1 MNADLAARE
10 MLGTEG
16 AGAEGGPPGKKA
28 RKPAGTLL
36 QDERFKAL
44 FEDQAFTIDEQSEEY
59 KALHPN
65 AGLHRPQRQHIP
77 PCLAGLLAAAIRP
90 PTAGL
95 VVCRLHVLMHHY
107 QLCAS
112 EQLCQKR

>member
-16 AGAEGGPPGKKA
+16 ASTEGGAPGKKA

-65 AGLHRPQRQHIP
+65 AGLHCLHSPHAP
-77 PCLAGLLAAAIRP
+77 PCRAGL
-90 PTAGL
+90 
-95 VVCRLHVLMHHY
+95 
-107 QLCAS
+107 
-112 EQLCQKR
+112 